1 MSTTNDYNNI
11 LSEIQNLQAAEKK
24 LHTELAKLPPNS
36 NFERQKLLIVQIDN
50 INAQKINMF
59 KNLHALQ
66 TVMEHDF
73 NTGTD
78 DLKARTELSSIVE
91 QQLQASRDRMQRT
104 RNENINNLR
113 MTEINN
119 YYSGKYSLY
128 LKIFRYIIYTCVC
141 LILIAL
147 LRQRYILPARA
158 SNGLAMLVVAVGGFF
173 IVTASLDLS
182 SRNNLVINEYDFTF
196 DPSTEKS
203 HQHHSGDKNDL
214 GVKGRW
220 FDELERYKKQIEL
233 LAQGECL
240 GPDCCSAPGLTFD
253 KDKLICKLDPGKKT
267 KDEGFTNGGSL
278 TPAPLNSGYSSM
290 ITQNP
295 GGSYYAS
302 N

>member
-50 INAQKINMF
+50 INAQKVDLF

-78 DLKARTELSSIVE
+78 DLRAKTELATIVD
-91 QQLQASRDRMQRT
+91 QQLAATRARMQRT

-128 LKIFRYIIYTCVC
+128 LKIFRYIIYTCVF
-141 LILIAL
+141 LILITL
-147 LRQRYILPARA
+147 LRQRYIIPASA
-158 SNGLAMLVVAVGGFF
+158 SNVLAMIVIAIGGFF
-173 IVTASLDLS
+173 VVTASLDLS
-182 SRNNLVINEYDFTF
+182 ARNNLVINEYDFTF
-196 DPSTEKS
+196 DPHSETNP
-203 HQHHSGDKNDL
+203 QHHPGGKNDL
-214 GVKGRW
+214 GIGGRW
-220 FDELERYKKQIEL
+220 LDELEKYKKQIKL
-233 LAQGECL
+233 LAEGDCL
-240 GPDCCSAPGLTFD
+240 GPDCCKAPGLSFD
-253 KDKLICKLDPGKKT
+253 KETLACKLDPGKKT
-267 KDEGFTNGGSL
+267 KDEGFTNGGNL
-278 TPAPLNSGYSSM
+278 TPAPINANNNGM
-290 ITQNP
+290 IVQNP
-295 GGSYYAS
+295 GGLYYAS

>member
-50 INAQKINMF
+50 INAQKINLF

-78 DLKARTELSSIVE
+78 DLKAKSDLTSIVE
-91 QQLQASRDRMQRT
+91 QQLQAARERMQRT

-128 LKIFRYIIYTCVC
+128 LKIFRYVIYTCVC
-141 LILIAL
+141 LILITL
-147 LRQRYILPARA
+147 LRQRYILPERA
-158 SNGLAMLVVAVGGFF
+158 SNGLAMLVIAVGGFF
-173 IVTASLDLS
+173 IVTSSLDLS
-182 SRNNLVINEYDFTF
+182 ARNNLVINEFDFAF
-196 DPSTEKS
+196 DPHSETNPE
-203 HQHHSGDKNDL
+203 HHSGGKNDL
-214 GVKGRW
+214 GIGGRW
-220 FDELERYKKQIEL
+220 MDELQRYKEQIKL
-233 LAQGECL
+233 LAEGDCL
-240 GPDCCSAPGLTFD
+240 GPDCCKAPGLTFD
-253 KDKLICKLDPGKKT
+253 KDKLVCKLDPGKKT

-278 TPAPLNSGYSSM
+278 TPAPIDYNPTNM

-295 GGSYYAS
+295 GGLYYAS
-302 N
+302 S